1 MKTSFNSHTL
11 SFGDNE
17 CMILLLLLF
26 VIVDSINDD
35 GDDGTLTTC
44 GR

>member
-1 MKTSFNSHTL
+1 MKTSFYSHTL

-17 CMILLLLLF
+17 CMILLLLF

-44 GR
+44 GK